1 MRFERLSDHVR
12 MNKRHWN
19 AIAKRERA
27 NKADMFR
34 QVKDDASLYLEKW
47 EPKIGPYL
55 KRIEGK
61 RIIVPQFGDGLV
73 MLACA
78 KMGAVVTGVDFSS
91 EQIRLARE
99 AAAYCGAEVD
109 LVEADWQNLPKK
121 IPNNH
126 FDLVVTEC
134 GIFIWIADLDAWMRN
149 AYKVLKKGGRLVVS
163 DFHPLSIIAEEKNES
178 VTFRK
183 SYFDQGPKAYE
194 SEFWGDKDVPPA
206 IEFLWKLSDIINAAI
221 QAGFQIN
228 RVEEYYVE
236 QKPRKVPLLP
246 TDFLLVATKG

>member
-1 MRFERLSDHVR
+1 

-19 AIAKRERA
+19 AIAEHERA
-27 NKADMFR
+27 NKDDMFR
-34 QVKDDASLYLEKW
+34 QIKDDASLYFEKW
-47 EPKIGPYL
+47 EPKIARYL
-55 KRIEGK
+55 KRIKEK

-99 AAAYCGAEVD
+99 AAAYCGVEVD
-109 LVEADWQNLPKK
+109 LVEADWQNLPRK

-134 GIFIWIADLDAWMRN
+134 GIFVWIAKPYAWMKN
-149 AYKVLKKGGRLVVS
+149 AYKVLKKGGKLVIS
-163 DFHPLSIIAEEKNES
+163 DFHPLSIIAEEKNGS

-183 SYFDQGPKAYE
+183 SYFAQGPKAYE
-194 SEFWGDKDVPPA
+194 PEFWGEKDVPPA
-206 IEFLWKLSDIINAAI
+206 IEFLWKLSDIINATI

-228 RVEEYYVE
+228 SVEEYYVK
-236 QKPRKVPLLP
+236 QTHKKTPLLP